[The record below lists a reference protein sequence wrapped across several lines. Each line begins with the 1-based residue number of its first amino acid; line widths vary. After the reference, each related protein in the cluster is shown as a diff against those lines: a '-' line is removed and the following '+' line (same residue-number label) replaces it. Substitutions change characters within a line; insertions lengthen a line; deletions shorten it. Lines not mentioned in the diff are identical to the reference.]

1 MLVVFDAD
9 VCDVGRFRCGNVYD
23 VVMML
28 VGFDVELC
36 DVGRFRCG
44 NVCCW

>member
-1 MLVVFDAD
+1 MLASSDAEM
-9 VCDVGRFRCGNVYD
+9 F
-23 VVMML
+23 MML